1 MSLDRDKIPVV
12 LLEGVHSRAAA
23 TFRADGYTTVEIHD
37 TALPEDIL
45 AERLS
50 HARILGI
57 RSRTR
62 VTRDVLHRAP
72 RLLAIGCFCI
82 GVNQVDLEAAEELGI
97 PVFNAPFSNTRSVA
111 ELVLAEI
118 VMLCR
123 RVAELNARAHRGVWD
138 KSASGSHEVRGK
150 CLGIV
155 GYGHIGS
162 QVGLLAEAFGMRVVF
177 HDIVSK
183 LSLGNAVAMRSLN
196 EVLEQA
202 DVVTLH
208 VPDTPRTRRM
218 IGGEQLRCMRPGS
231 MLINA
236 SRGTVVDIAAL
247 VEALDAGHLTGAA
260 IDVFPTEP
268 KSKTMEFHSPL
279 RRFDNVI
286 LTPHIGGSTQE
297 AQENIGLEVAEK
309 LIRYSNNGST
319 LSAVNFPEVSLP
331 EHSGQHRV
339 LHIHHNRPGMLSKI
353 NEVFSS
359 RGVNIAA
366 QYLKTTPR
374 TGYVVIDIDGVH
386 RRDTRALRD
395 ELTAIDGT
403 VRTRLLY

>member
-1 MSLDRDKIPVV
+1 
-12 LLEGVHSRAAA
+12 
-23 TFRADGYTTVEIHD
+23 
-37 TALPEDIL
+37 
-45 AERLS
+45 
-50 HARILGI
+50 
-57 RSRTR
+57 
-62 VTRDVLHRAP
+62 
-72 RLLAIGCFCI
+72 
-82 GVNQVDLEAAEELGI
+82 
-97 PVFNAPFSNTRSVA
+97 
-111 ELVLAEI
+111 
-118 VMLCR
+118 
-123 RVAELNARAHRGVWD
+123 
-138 KSASGSHEVRGK
+138 
-150 CLGIV
+150 
-155 GYGHIGS
+155 
-162 QVGLLAEAFGMRVVF
+162 
-177 HDIVSK
+177 
-183 LSLGNAVAMRSLN
+183 
-196 EVLEQA
+196 
-202 DVVTLH
+202 
-208 VPDTPRTRRM
+208 
-218 IGGEQLRCMRPGS
+218 

-236 SRGTVVDIAAL
+236 SRGTVVDIDAL
-247 VEALDAGHLTGAA
+247 VDALEARHLAGAA
-260 IDVFPTEP
+260 IDVFPAEP
-268 KSKTMEFHSPL
+268 KSKSKEFDSPL

-374 TGYVVIDIDGVH
+374 TGYVVIDIEGVH

>member
-1 MSLDRDKIPVV
+1 MSLDRDKIPV
-12 LLEGVHSRAAA
+12 LLAEGVHPRAAE
-23 TFRADGYTTVEIHD
+23 TFRADGYTSVQRHD
-37 TALPEDIL
+37 TALSEGLL
-45 AERLS
+45 ADHLS
-50 HARILGI
+50 DVRILGI

-62 VTRDVLHRAP
+62 VTRDVLQRAP
-72 RLLAIGCFCI
+72 RLIAIGCFCI
-82 GVNQVDLEAAEELGI
+82 GTNQVDLDAAEESGV

-123 RVAELNARAHRGVWD
+123 RIAELNARAHRGAWD

-162 QVGLLAEAFGMRVVF
+162 QVGLLAEAIGMRVVF

-183 LSLGNAVAMRSLN
+183 LALGNAVAMRSLD
-196 EVLEQA
+196 EVLGQA
-202 DVVTLH
+202 DVITLH
-208 VPDTPRTRRM
+208 VPDTPLTRRM
-218 IGGEQLRCMRPGS
+218 IGGEQLGRMRPGS

-236 SRGTVVDIAAL
+236 SRGTVVEIDAL
-247 VEALDAGHLTGAA
+247 VDALDANHLSGAA

-268 KSKTMEFHSPL
+268 KSKNAEFLSPL

-286 LTPHIGGSTQE
+286 LTPHVGGSTQE

-309 LIRYSNNGST
+309 LLRYSNNGST

-339 LHIHHNRPGMLSKI
+339 LHIHHNRPGMLTRI
-353 NEVFSS
+353 NEIFSS

-374 TGYVVIDIDGVH
+374 TGYVVIDIEGVR

-395 ELTAIDGT
+395 ELAAIDGT